1 VRRLGAR
8 ALGRSVL
15 EGRGALRLATLTALV
30 LGSVEAPTR
39 LSAQASI
46 HAQAIPLV
54 TRASHLP
61 EGGKTLTEFAIVQPS
76 IVLGWRSPQSPVPSP
91 SFLARLTL
99 NGEGLTIE
107 DGELAPGNFGEGY
120 FDRRHPHTYVHEVVV
135 AGHDLLGRH
144 DGALRLGVAGGPKG
158 FVAFGTDDPMS
169 RPAVRYPVNHHFAQ
183 ILERAI
189 VIGSVGYGPLTLELT
204 WFNGDEPTQPTD
216 WPNWDRGLD
225 SRAVRGTLTPVEGLE
240 LQLSYAKVKSPEHR
254 GGAGPTQEKWD
265 ASLRYDGALA
275 DLPSYGLLEW
285 ARTEDAGGFFI
296 YHSALGEAGVV
307 LGRHRPYLRYEVTER
322 PEEMRSSDPF
332 HSQRP
337 HTDDNIIGIT
347 KWSVLTAGYGV
358 SFLTARGRLEVR
370 PFVEGALAGVERLE
384 GVLDPEFWYGGDV
397 LPSLTIGVRMDW
409 GGMSKM
415 RMGRYIDAG
424 SPTAHTGH

>member
-1 VRRLGAR
+1 VAGQYTVRVAAAALLPILLVASAGRLVAQV
-8 ALGRSVL
+8 SV
-15 EGRGALRLATLTALV
+15 
-30 LGSVEAPTR
+30 
-39 LSAQASI
+39 

-54 TRASHLP
+54 TRASQMP
-61 EGGKTLTEFAIVQPS
+61 EGGKTLTEFAVVQPALMLEWHGPG
-76 IVLGWRSPQSPVPSP
+76 IRERGPR
-91 SFLARLTL
+91 FFARATL

-120 FDRRHPHTYVHEVVV
+120 FDRRHPHTYVHELIV

-144 DGALRLGVAGGPKG
+144 DGDLRLSLAGGPKG

-169 RPAVRYPVNHHFAQ
+169 RPVVRYPVNHHFAQ

-189 VIGSVGYGPLTLELT
+189 VTGSVGYGPLSLELT
-204 WFNGDEPTQPTD
+204 WFNGDEPTQPSD

-225 SRAVRGTLTPVEGLE
+225 SRAVRGTAIPVAGLE

-265 ASLRYDGALA
+265 ASARWSGKVWGRE
-275 DLPSYGLLEW
+275 SYGLAEW
-285 ARTEDAGGFFI
+285 ARTEDAGGFFV
-296 YHSALGEAGVV
+296 YHSALLEAGAVF
-307 LGRHRPYLRYEVTER
+307 GRHRPYLRLERTER
-322 PEEMRSSDPF
+322 PEEMRTDDPF

-347 KWSVLTAGYGV
+347 EWSVLTAGYGV
-358 SFLTARGRLEVR
+358 SFLTAGGRLEVR
-370 PFVEGALAGVERLE
+370 PFVEGTVARVEKLE
-384 GVLDPEFWYGGDV
+384 GVLDPAFFYGGDV
-397 LPSLTIGVRMDW
+397 LPSLSVGVRMDW
-409 GGMSKM
+409 GGMNRM
-415 RMGRYIDAG
+415 RMGRYLDAG